1 MLVYILRKEG
11 IEMYEHDRDFYDRPR
26 RPGIF
31 PYVAVALI
39 SAIIGGLLVAFLL
52 PVRYQQ
58 PGAKNP
64 YNINVPDVPPQVT
77 AEGKSPVVE
86 IAEKVGPAVVSV
98 ESRWKVAGGFDFFGF
113 HSQDVAQGV
122 GSGVIFDER
131 GYIVTNY
138 HVISSEKTGQL
149 ADEIAISLAD
159 GRQVPVKL
167 VGYDAQTDL
176 AVLKTNEKNLPIAK
190 FGSSKRL
197 KVGELAVAIGS
208 PSGLEFARSV
218 TVGVISGLNRTL
230 ELDERTFSLI
240 QTDAAINPG
249 NSGGALVNSRGEV
262 VGINSVKL
270 SAPGIEGMGFAIPI
284 DDALPIIE
292 DIINYGHVKRPW
304 IGIKG
309 WALNAIDAK
318 ANNVPQGV
326 VIEEV
331 VNGGPADKAGI
342 RPGDI
347 LTKVNGKQ
355 ITEFN
360 VLTDVVQKQKIGS
373 KITIE
378 VYSTKD
384 KSTRKVTVVL
394 GEMPAEF

>member
-1 MLVYILRKEG
+1 M
-11 IEMYEHDRDFYDRPR
+11 
-26 RPGIF
+26 
-31 PYVAVALI
+31 
-39 SAIIGGLLVAFLL
+39 
-52 PVRYQQ
+52 
-58 PGAKNP
+58 
-64 YNINVPDVPPQVT
+64 
-77 AEGKSPVVE
+77 
-86 IAEKVGPAVVSV
+86 
-98 ESRWKVAGGFDFFGF
+98 
-113 HSQDVAQGV
+113 
-122 GSGVIFDER
+122 
-131 GYIVTNY
+131 
-138 HVISSEKTGQL
+138 
-149 ADEIAISLAD
+149 
-159 GRQVPVKL
+159 

>member
-1 MLVYILRKEG
+1 
-11 IEMYEHDRDFYDRPR
+11 MYEHDRDFYDRPR

>member
-1 MLVYILRKEG
+1 
-11 IEMYEHDRDFYDRPR
+11 MYEHDRDFYDRPR

-190 FGSSKRL
+190 FGSSKKLR
-197 KVGELAVAIGS
+197 VGELAVAIGS

-262 VGINSVKL
+262 IGINSVKL

-292 DIINYGHVKRPW
+292 DIINYGHARRPW